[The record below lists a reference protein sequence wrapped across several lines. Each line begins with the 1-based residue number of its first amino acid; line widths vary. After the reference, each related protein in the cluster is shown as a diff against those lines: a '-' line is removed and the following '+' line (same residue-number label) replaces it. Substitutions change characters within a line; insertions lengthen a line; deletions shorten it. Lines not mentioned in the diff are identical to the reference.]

1 MEKKTIVSMGI
12 LIAVTAAFLWMNQ
25 PSETKVNSQQS
36 NTMIQKKPT
45 TEPSPQS
52 AVPNDVEEAC
62 KSAAER
68 FVRVKSEGR
77 SSDIFLDRIEPVKE
91 LLSDDLYQSLVP
103 DLSKEELAAMRRE
116 SKRIKK
122 EETTETQITSMDSA
136 IDRIADDDFEVY
148 VIYTAQMQHADR
160 NDASRYLVRMRVQ
173 WSDGKAKIYKMI
185 EESSLGSYNQHPT
198 QPLLKQIQ

>member
-1 MEKKTIVSMGI
+1 MEKKTIVSAALLI
-12 LIAVTAAFLWMNQ
+12 LAAATILWMNQ

-36 NTMIQKKPT
+36 NTTIQKKPT

-52 AVPNDVEEAC
+52 AVPNDVEESC

-68 FVRVKSEGR
+68 FVRVKTEGR

-122 EETTETQITSMDSA
+122 EETTETQVTSMDSA

-185 EESSLGSYNQHPT
+185 EESSLGNGFYE
-198 QPLLKQIQ
+198 K

>member
-1 MEKKTIVSMGI
+1 MEKKTIVSAALLI
-12 LIAVTAAFLWMNQ
+12 LAAATILWMNQ
-25 PSETKVNSQQS
+25 PSETRENSQQS
-36 NTMIQKKPT
+36 STTIQKKPT
-45 TEPSPQS
+45 TDPSPQS
-52 AVPNDVEEAC
+52 AVPNDVEESC

-103 DLSKEELAAMRRE
+103 DLSKDELAAMRRE

-173 WSDGKAKIYKMI
+173 WSDGKVKIYKMI
-185 EESSLGSYNQHPT
+185 EESSLGHGFYE
-198 QPLLKQIQ
+198 K

>member
-1 MEKKTIVSMGI
+1 
-12 LIAVTAAFLWMNQ
+12 
-25 PSETKVNSQQS
+25 
-36 NTMIQKKPT
+36 MIQKKPT

-103 DLSKEELAAMRRE
+103 DLSKDELAAMRRE

-136 IDRIADDDFEVY
+136 IDRITDDDFEVY

-185 EESSLGSYNQHPT
+185 EESSLGNGFYE
-198 QPLLKQIQ
+198 K

>member
-1 MEKKTIVSMGI
+1 MEKKTIVSAALLI
-12 LIAVTAAFLWMNQ
+12 LAAATILWMNQ
-25 PSETKVNSQQS
+25 PSETRENSQQS
-36 NTMIQKKPT
+36 STTIQKKPT
-45 TEPSPQS
+45 TDPSPPS
-52 AVPNDVEEAC
+52 AVPNDVEESC

-68 FVRVKSEGR
+68 FVRVKTEGR

-103 DLSKEELAAMRRE
+103 DLRKEELAAMRRE

-136 IDRIADDDFEVY
+136 IDRITDDDFEVY

-185 EESSLGSYNQHPT
+185 EESSLGNGFYE
-198 QPLLKQIQ
+198 K

>member
-1 MEKKTIVSMGI
+1 MEKNTIVSMGI

-185 EESSLGSYNQHPT
+185 EESSLGNGFYE
-198 QPLLKQIQ
+198 K

>member
-160 NDASRYLVRMRVQ
+160 SRYLVRMRVQ

-185 EESSLGSYNQHPT
+185 EESSLGNGFYE
-198 QPLLKQIQ
+198 K

>member
-1 MEKKTIVSMGI
+1 MEKKTIVSMEI
-12 LIAVTAAFLWMNQ
+12 LIAVIAAFLWMNQ

-148 VIYTAQMQHADR
+148 VIYTAQTQHADR

-185 EESSLGSYNQHPT
+185 EESSLGNGFYE
-198 QPLLKQIQ
+198 K

>member
-36 NTMIQKKPT
+36 STMIQKKPT

-68 FVRVKSEGR
+68 FVRVKTEGR

-136 IDRIADDDFEVY
+136 IDRITDDDFEVY
-148 VIYTAQMQHADR
+148 DIYTAQMQHADR

-185 EESSLGSYNQHPT
+185 EESSLGNGFYE
-198 QPLLKQIQ
+198 K

>member
-12 LIAVTAAFLWMNQ
+12 LIAVIAAFLWMNQ

-36 NTMIQKKPT
+36 NTTIQKKPT
-45 TEPSPQS
+45 TEPSPPS

-103 DLSKEELAAMRRE
+103 DLSKDELAAMRRE

-136 IDRIADDDFEVY
+136 IDRITDDDFEVY

-185 EESSLGSYNQHPT
+185 EESSLGNGFYE
-198 QPLLKQIQ
+198 K

>member
-122 EETTETQITSMDSA
+122 EETIETQITSMDSA

-185 EESSLGSYNQHPT
+185 EESSLGNGFYE
-198 QPLLKQIQ
+198 K

>member
-36 NTMIQKKPT
+36 STTIQKKPT
-45 TEPSPQS
+45 TDPSPQS
-52 AVPNDVEEAC
+52 AVPNDVEESC

-103 DLSKEELAAMRRE
+103 DLSKDELAAMRRE

-185 EESSLGSYNQHPT
+185 EESSLGHGFYE
-198 QPLLKQIQ
+198 K

>member
-1 MEKKTIVSMGI
+1 MEKKTIVSAALLI
-12 LIAVTAAFLWMNQ
+12 LAAATILWMNQ
-25 PSETKVNSQQS
+25 PSETRENAQQS
-36 NTMIQKKPT
+36 STTIQKKPT
-45 TEPSPQS
+45 TDPSPQS
-52 AVPNDVEEAC
+52 AVPNDVEESC

-103 DLSKEELAAMRRE
+103 DLRKEELAAMRRE

-185 EESSLGSYNQHPT
+185 EESSLGNGFYE
-198 QPLLKQIQ
+198 K

>member
-68 FVRVKSEGR
+68 FVRVKTEGR

-103 DLSKEELAAMRRE
+103 DLRKEELAAMRRE

-136 IDRIADDDFEVY
+136 IDRITDDDFEVY

-185 EESSLGSYNQHPT
+185 EESSLGNGFYE
-198 QPLLKQIQ
+198 K

>member
-36 NTMIQKKPT
+36 STMIQKKPT

-68 FVRVKSEGR
+68 FVRVKTEGR

-122 EETTETQITSMDSA
+122 EETTETQVTSMDSA

-148 VIYTAQMQHADR
+148 VIYNAQMQHADR

-185 EESSLGSYNQHPT
+185 EESSLGNGFYE
-198 QPLLKQIQ
+198 K

>member
-1 MEKKTIVSMGI
+1 MEKKTIVSAALLI
-12 LIAVTAAFLWMNQ
+12 LAAATILWMNQ
-25 PSETKVNSQQS
+25 PSETRENSQQS
-36 NTMIQKKPT
+36 STTIQKKPT
-45 TEPSPQS
+45 TDPSPQS
-52 AVPNDVEEAC
+52 AVPNDVEESC

-103 DLSKEELAAMRRE
+103 DLSKDELAAMRRE

-173 WSDGKAKIYKMI
+173 WIDGKAKIYKMI
-185 EESSLGSYNQHPT
+185 EESSLGHGFYE
-198 QPLLKQIQ
+198 K

>member
-1 MEKKTIVSMGI
+1 MEKKTIVSAALLI
-12 LIAVTAAFLWMNQ
+12 LAAATILWMNQ
-25 PSETKVNSQQS
+25 PSETRENSQQS
-36 NTMIQKKPT
+36 STTIQKKPT
-45 TEPSPQS
+45 TDPSPQS
-52 AVPNDVEEAC
+52 AVPNDVEESC

-103 DLSKEELAAMRRE
+103 DLSKDELAAMRRE

-185 EESSLGSYNQHPT
+185 EESSLGHGFYE
-198 QPLLKQIQ
+198 K

>member
-68 FVRVKSEGR
+68 FVRVKTEGR

-103 DLSKEELAAMRRE
+103 DLRKEELAAMRRE

-185 EESSLGSYNQHPT
+185 EESSLGNGFYE
-198 QPLLKQIQ
+198 K

>member
-25 PSETKVNSQQS
+25 PSETRENSQQS
-36 NTMIQKKPT
+36 STTIQKKPT
-45 TEPSPQS
+45 TDPSPPS
-52 AVPNDVEEAC
+52 AVPNDVEESC

-103 DLSKEELAAMRRE
+103 DLRKEELAAMRRE

-122 EETTETQITSMDSA
+122 EETTETQVTSMDSA

-185 EESSLGSYNQHPT
+185 EESSLGNGFYE
-198 QPLLKQIQ
+198 K

>member
-1 MEKKTIVSMGI
+1 MEKKTIVSAALLI
-12 LIAVTAAFLWMNQ
+12 LAAATILWMNQ
-25 PSETKVNSQQS
+25 PSETRENSQQS
-36 NTMIQKKPT
+36 STTIQKKPT
-45 TEPSPQS
+45 TDPSPQS
-52 AVPNDVEEAC
+52 AVPNDVEESC

-103 DLSKEELAAMRRE
+103 DLSKDELAAMRRE

-148 VIYTAQMQHADR
+148 VIYTAQMQHADG
-160 NDASRYLVRMRVQ
+160 NGGSRYLVRMRVQ

-185 EESSLGSYNQHPT
+185 EESSLGHGFYE
-198 QPLLKQIQ
+198 K

>member
-36 NTMIQKKPT
+36 NTTIQKKPT
-45 TEPSPQS
+45 TDPSPQS

-103 DLSKEELAAMRRE
+103 DLSKDELAAMRRE

-136 IDRIADDDFEVY
+136 IDRITDDDFEVY

-185 EESSLGSYNQHPT
+185 EESSLGNGFYE
-198 QPLLKQIQ
+198 K

>member
-1 MEKKTIVSMGI
+1 MEKKTIVSAALLI
-12 LIAVTAAFLWMNQ
+12 LAAATILWMNQ
-25 PSETKVNSQQS
+25 PSETRENSQQS
-36 NTMIQKKPT
+36 STTIQKKPT
-45 TEPSPQS
+45 TDPSPQS
-52 AVPNDVEEAC
+52 AVPNDVEESC

-103 DLSKEELAAMRRE
+103 DLSKDELAAMRRE

-173 WSDGKAKIYKMI
+173 WSDGKAKIYKMV
-185 EESSLGSYNQHPT
+185 EESSLGNGFYE
-198 QPLLKQIQ
+198 K

>member
-52 AVPNDVEEAC
+52 AVLNDVEEAC

-185 EESSLGSYNQHPT
+185 EESSLGNGFYE
-198 QPLLKQIQ
+198 K

>member
-1 MEKKTIVSMGI
+1 MEKKTIVSAALLI
-12 LIAVTAAFLWMNQ
+12 LAAATILWMNQ
-25 PSETKVNSQQS
+25 PSETREKSQQS
-36 NTMIQKKPT
+36 STTIQKKPT

-62 KSAAER
+62 KRAAER

-77 SSDIFLDRIEPVKE
+77 SSDVLLDRIEPVKE
-91 LLSDDLYQSLVP
+91 LLSDELYQSLVP

-122 EETTETQITSMDSA
+122 EETAETQVTSMDSA

-160 NDASRYLVRMRVQ
+160 NDTSRYLVRMRVQ
-173 WSDGKAKIYKMI
+173 WIDGKARIYKMV
-185 EESSLGSYNQHPT
+185 EESSLGNGFYE
-198 QPLLKQIQ
+198 K

>member
-36 NTMIQKKPT
+36 STMIQKKPT
-45 TEPSPQS
+45 TEPSPPS
-52 AVPNDVEEAC
+52 AVPNDVEDAC

-122 EETTETQITSMDSA
+122 EETTETQVTSMDSA

-148 VIYTAQMQHADR
+148 VIYTAQTQHADR
-160 NDASRYLVRMRVQ
+160 NDTSRYLVRMRVQ
-173 WSDGKAKIYKMI
+173 WIDGKARIYKMV
-185 EESSLGSYNQHPT
+185 EESSLGNGFYE
-198 QPLLKQIQ
+198 K

>member
-1 MEKKTIVSMGI
+1 MEKKTIVSAALLI
-12 LIAVTAAFLWMNQ
+12 LAAATILWMNQ

-68 FVRVKSEGR
+68 FVRVKTEGR

-122 EETTETQITSMDSA
+122 EETTETQVTSMDSA

-185 EESSLGSYNQHPT
+185 EESSLGNGFYE
-198 QPLLKQIQ
+198 K

>member
-1 MEKKTIVSMGI
+1 MEKKTIVSAALLI
-12 LIAVTAAFLWMNQ
+12 LAAATILWMNQ
-25 PSETKVNSQQS
+25 PSETREKSQQS
-36 NTMIQKKPT
+36 STTIQKKPT

-62 KSAAER
+62 KRAAER

-77 SSDIFLDRIEPVKE
+77 SSDVLLDRIEPVKE
-91 LLSDDLYQSLVP
+91 LLSDELYQSLVP

-122 EETTETQITSMDSA
+122 EETAETQVTSMDSA

-185 EESSLGSYNQHPT
+185 EESSLGNGFYE
-198 QPLLKQIQ
+198 K

>member
-1 MEKKTIVSMGI
+1 MEKKTIVSAALLI
-12 LIAVTAAFLWMNQ
+12 LAAATILWMNQ
-25 PSETKVNSQQS
+25 PSETREKSQQS
-36 NTMIQKKPT
+36 STTIQKKPT

-62 KSAAER
+62 KRAAER

-77 SSDIFLDRIEPVKE
+77 SSDVLLDRIEPVKE
-91 LLSDDLYQSLVP
+91 LLSDELYQSLVP

-122 EETTETQITSMDSA
+122 EETAETQVTSMDSA

-148 VIYTAQMQHADR
+148 IIYTAQMQHADR
-160 NDASRYLVRMRVQ
+160 NDTSRYLVRMRVQ
-173 WSDGKAKIYKMI
+173 WIDRKARIYKMV
-185 EESSLGSYNQHPT
+185 EESSLGNGFYE
-198 QPLLKQIQ
+198 K

>member
-1 MEKKTIVSMGI
+1 MEATYGKENDRVYGDPHSCDSSISMDESAIGNEGE
-12 LIAVTAAFLWMNQ
+12 LAAEQ
-25 PSETKVNSQQS
+25 YDD
-36 NTMIQKKPT
+36 
-45 TEPSPQS
+45 TEKANNGAISS
-52 AVPNDVEEAC
+52 VVEEAC

-68 FVRVKSEGR
+68 FVRVKTEGR

-122 EETTETQITSMDSA
+122 EETTETQVTSMDSA

-148 VIYTAQMQHADR
+148 VIYTAQTQHADR
-160 NDASRYLVRMRVQ
+160 NDTSRYLVRMRVQ
-173 WSDGKAKIYKMI
+173 WIDGKARIYKMV
-185 EESSLGSYNQHPT
+185 EESSLGNGFYE
-198 QPLLKQIQ
+198 K

>member
-1 MEKKTIVSMGI
+1 MEKKTIVSAALLI
-12 LIAVTAAFLWMNQ
+12 LAAATILWMNQ
-25 PSETKVNSQQS
+25 PSETRENSQQS
-36 NTMIQKKPT
+36 STTIQKKPT
-45 TEPSPQS
+45 TEPSPPS
-52 AVPNDVEEAC
+52 AVPNDVEDAC

-122 EETTETQITSMDSA
+122 EETTETQVTSMDSA

-148 VIYTAQMQHADR
+148 VIYTAQTQHADR

-185 EESSLGSYNQHPT
+185 EESSLGNGFYE
-198 QPLLKQIQ
+198 K

>member
-1 MEKKTIVSMGI
+1 MEKKTIVSAALLI
-12 LIAVTAAFLWMNQ
+12 LAAATILWMNQ
-25 PSETKVNSQQS
+25 PSETREKSQQS
-36 NTMIQKKPT
+36 STTIQKKPT

-62 KSAAER
+62 KRAAER

-77 SSDIFLDRIEPVKE
+77 SSDVLLDRIEPVKE

-160 NDASRYLVRMRVQ
+160 NDTSRYLVRMRVQ
-173 WSDGKAKIYKMI
+173 WIDGKARIYKMV
-185 EESSLGSYNQHPT
+185 EESSLGSGFYE
-198 QPLLKQIQ
+198 K

>member
-36 NTMIQKKPT
+36 STMIQKKPT

-68 FVRVKSEGR
+68 FVRVKTAAVISSWIVSNR
-77 SSDIFLDRIEPVKE
+77 SRNFSAMTCTSHWYRI
-91 LLSDDLYQSLVP
+91 
-103 DLSKEELAAMRRE
+103 
-116 SKRIKK
+116 
-122 EETTETQITSMDSA
+122 
-136 IDRIADDDFEVY
+136 
-148 VIYTAQMQHADR
+148 
-160 NDASRYLVRMRVQ
+160 
-173 WSDGKAKIYKMI
+173 
-185 EESSLGSYNQHPT
+185 
-198 QPLLKQIQ
+198 

>member
-68 FVRVKSEGR
+68 FVRVKTEGR

-185 EESSLGSYNQHPT
+185 EESSLGNGFYE
-198 QPLLKQIQ
+198 K

>member
-122 EETTETQITSMDSA
+122 EETAETQVTSMDSA

-185 EESSLGSYNQHPT
+185 EESSLGNGFYE
-198 QPLLKQIQ
+198 K

>member
-36 NTMIQKKPT
+36 STTIQKKPT

-62 KSAAER
+62 KRAAER

-103 DLSKEELAAMRRE
+103 DLRKEELAAMRRE

-122 EETTETQITSMDSA
+122 EETTETQVTSMDSA

-185 EESSLGSYNQHPT
+185 EESSLGHGFYE
-198 QPLLKQIQ
+198 K

>member
-1 MEKKTIVSMGI
+1 MEKKTIVSAALLI
-12 LIAVTAAFLWMNQ
+12 LAAATILWMNQ
-25 PSETKVNSQQS
+25 PSETRENSQQS
-36 NTMIQKKPT
+36 STTIQKKPT

-52 AVPNDVEEAC
+52 AVPNDVEESC

-103 DLSKEELAAMRRE
+103 DLSKDELAAMRRE

-185 EESSLGSYNQHPT
+185 EESSLGHGFYE
-198 QPLLKQIQ
+198 K

>member
-136 IDRIADDDFEVY
+136 IDRIADDDFVVY

-185 EESSLGSYNQHPT
+185 EESSLGNGFYE
-198 QPLLKQIQ
+198 K

>member
-1 MEKKTIVSMGI
+1 MEKKTIVSAALLI
-12 LIAVTAAFLWMNQ
+12 LAAATILWMNQ
-25 PSETKVNSQQS
+25 PSETREKSQQS
-36 NTMIQKKPT
+36 STTIQKKPT

-62 KSAAER
+62 KRAAER

-77 SSDIFLDRIEPVKE
+77 SSDVLLDRIEPVKE

-148 VIYTAQMQHADR
+148 IIYTAQMQHADR
-160 NDASRYLVRMRVQ
+160 NDTSRYLVRMRVQ
-173 WSDGKAKIYKMI
+173 WIDGKARSYKMV
-185 EESSLGSYNQHPT
+185 EESSLGNGFYE
-198 QPLLKQIQ
+198 K

>member
-36 NTMIQKKPT
+36 STTIQKKPT

-68 FVRVKSEGR
+68 FVRVKTEGR

-103 DLSKEELAAMRRE
+103 DLRKEELAAMRRE

-136 IDRIADDDFEVY
+136 IDRITDDDFEVY

-185 EESSLGSYNQHPT
+185 EESSLGNGFYE
-198 QPLLKQIQ
+198 K